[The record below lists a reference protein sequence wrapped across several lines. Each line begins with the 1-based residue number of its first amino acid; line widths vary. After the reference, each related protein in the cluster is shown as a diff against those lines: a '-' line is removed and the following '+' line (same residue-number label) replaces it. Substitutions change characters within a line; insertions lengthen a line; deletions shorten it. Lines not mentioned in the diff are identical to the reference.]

1 MLPKLAEPAPKL
13 KVAVIH
19 ENPFDYDPP
28 VITYTPIE
36 EDIIKTLPTGEDK
49 VEQIVVGYQA
59 DPPPPLTGTNL
70 EQLRYA
76 AALIEVRTGH
86 KVRVAPK
93 TVQIKKTVVL
103 DGRPGRDTSPII
115 DGEYGTTQVSHD
127 VEFYEV
133 LTAHATGGPAAYE
146 VTWAWLSG
154 FHNGIEETL
163 RKVTK

>member
-1 MLPKLAEPAPKL
+1 MNYDSDAAYYEPHELMLPKLAEPAPKL

-49 VEQIVVGYQA
+49 VEQIVVGYKA

-86 KVRVAPK
+86 KVRVAP
-93 TVQIKKTVVL
+93 
-103 DGRPGRDTSPII
+103 RPAKVKISV
-115 DGEYGTTQVSHD
+115 DGEDNLVD
-127 VEFYEV
+127 VEHYEV
-133 LTAHATGGPAAYE
+133 LTAHATGGPAPYE